1 MMNVN
6 EIKATGIYKELV
18 NKAQTVEDFIEKTDK
33 ALQSV
38 ADKAEIERLNALRDR
53 LENELE
59 FAYERIDELFLVD

>member
-6 EIKATGIYKELV
+6 EIKATRIYKELV
-18 NKAQTVEDFIEKTDK
+18 NKAQIVEDFIEKTDK

-53 LENELE
+53 LKNELE
-59 FAYERIDELFLVD
+59 FVYERIDELFLVD

>member
-18 NKAQTVEDFIEKTDK
+18 NKAQIVEDFIEKTDK

-38 ADKAEIERLNALRDR
+38 ADNAEIERLNALRDR
-53 LENELE
+53 LKNELE
-59 FAYERIDELFLVD
+59 FVYERIDELFLVD

>member
-6 EIKATGIYKELV
+6 EIKATEIYKELV

-38 ADKAEIERLNALRDR
+38 TDKVEIERLNALRDR

-59 FAYERIDELFLVD
+59 FVYERIDELFLVD